1 MGAERAGTKPLGAP
15 ALMAAASPSALT
27 IFVLVSFLA
36 LSLLGSTTKKTM
48 ATKAATRQ
56 KPIMS
61 GTLLTRRT
69 L

>member
-1 MGAERAGTKPLGAP
+1 MGAL
-15 ALMAAASPSALT
+15 ALTLAASPAALT

-36 LSLLGSTTKKTM
+36 LSLLGSTTKKTI

-56 KPIMS
+56 KPITS

>member
-1 MGAERAGTKPLGAP
+1 MGVERAGTKPMGAL
-15 ALMAAASPSALT
+15 ALTLAASPAALT
-27 IFVLVSFLA
+27 IFVLVSFLP
-36 LSLLGSTTKKTM
+36 LSLLGSTTKKTI

-56 KPIMS
+56 KPITS